1 MAAGHGFGVLAE
13 SRNVA
18 YDERSMYMLVIFVLS
33 LSLAFPAPLYHVLT
47 DWPAVMAAMLVAAL
61 LPPLLLIPCLWAAR
75 ASLERHLERPD
86 FGQALYSRSL
96 LMIQILLGLL
106 CAGLYVGSDWLA
118 LCGRIPVVGGIPG
131 VAGIVS
137 TLPFIFSVLLIW
149 AISYPTERTL
159 RQIGLEIALFRGR
172 PVRPVWML
180 GDYLL
185 FNFRTQVLITW
196 IPMSLIVI
204 ARDLVDRYDDVLRK
218 LVGGTSP
225 RPGVAAAGAYI
236 PDLLLGTVAM
246 GVAVL
251 APAIIR
257 YVWETRPL
265 PSGPLRDKLM
275 ALCTRLRMRCREILV
290 WRSGGRLVNAAVMG
304 LIAPIRFILITD
316 AMLEQMDDTKI
327 EAVFG
332 HEAGHVKRHHIFF
345 FLLFAFIT
353 GCTVT
358 IVSALRPHY
367 RESTYM
373 LIMGV
378 TALALAVKWFL
389 VFGWMSRRFERQ
401 ADVYGVRTLMLA
413 GLPCSGPC
421 AVHAPSAER
430 PGGDPL
436 CRAAVDVFSATL
448 NDVALLNGIPPE
460 APSWR
465 HSSISSRS
473 RFLQALGQDP
483 FATQQFERLIIWIKR
498 GVLAGAAISAI
509 AAVYVLRLW
518 TLLGFQTG

>member
-1 MAAGHGFGVLAE
+1 
-13 SRNVA
+13 
-18 YDERSMYMLVIFVLS
+18 MYMLVIYVLS
-33 LSLAFPAPLYHVLT
+33 LSLAFPAPLHHALT
-47 DWPAVMAAMLVAAL
+47 SLPAVLGAAAL
-61 LPPLLLIPCLWAAR
+61 ALLLPLLILAPCLQAVR
-75 ASLERHLERPD
+75 SSLERHPERPD
-86 FGQALYSRSL
+86 YGQALHARCL
-96 LMIQILLGLL
+96 LLVQTVLGLL
-106 CAGLYVGSDWLA
+106 YTGLYVGTDWLA
-118 LCGRIPVVGGIPG
+118 VCGRIPLVGTIPG

-137 TLPFIFSVLLIW
+137 TLPFILSLLLIW
-149 AISYPTERTL
+149 TLSYPAERTL

-172 PVRPVWML
+172 PVRPVWLL

-204 ARDLVDRYDDVLRK
+204 ARDVVDRYDDPLRK
-218 LVGGTSP
+218 LVGGPSP
-225 RPGVAAAGAYI
+225 RPGVVAAGAYI
-236 PDLLLGTVAM
+236 PDLLLGTIALA
-246 GVAVL
+246 VAVL

-265 PSGPLRDKLM
+265 PHGPLRDKLIS
-275 ALCTRLRMRCREILV
+275 LCARLRMRCREILV

-304 LIAPIRFILITD
+304 LIAPIRYILITD
-316 AMLEQMDDTKI
+316 AMLEQMEDTKI

-353 GCTVT
+353 GCAVT
-358 IVSALRPHY
+358 TVSALRPRF
-367 RESTYM
+367 RESTY
-373 LIMGV
+373 LVVMGL
-378 TALALAVKWFL
+378 TGLALAVKWFF

-421 AVHAPSAER
+421 AFHAPTAET
-430 PGGDPL
+430 PNGDPL
-436 CRAAVDVFSATL
+436 CRAAVNVFSDTL
-448 NDVALLNGIPPE
+448 NDVASLNGIPPE

-473 RFLQALGQDP
+473 RFLQNLGQDP
-483 FATQQFERLIIWIKR
+483 AATQRFERLIVWIKR
-498 GVLAGAAISAI
+498 GVLLGATASALV
-509 AAVYVLRLW
+509 AVYVLRLW
-518 TLLGFQTG
+518 TLLGIQLP